1 MPQMIANFG
10 SIPGNQNIYTIPGTT
25 DGTVAG
31 TGNIGEIF
39 QAGIPSGS
47 AISLSS
53 GVPTNVT
60 SIALGAGDWEIS
72 GIVTLKYT
80 SATQSGDGQGGL
92 NVLSATLPGDNVRG
106 FDSTRQTTG
115 TSNASITFPL
125 FNFNSASPQ
134 TAYLIAQASF
144 SAGSCGAFGS
154 IQARRVR

>member
-1 MPQMIANFG
+1 MMIQNFG
-10 SIPGNQNIYTIPGTT
+10 AIPANQNVYTLPGTT

-47 AISLSS
+47 AIPLTS
-53 GVPTNVT
+53 GVSANVA
-60 SIALGAGDWEIS
+60 SISLGPGDWEVS

-80 SATQSGDGQGGL
+80 SATQSADGQAGL

-106 FDSTRQTTG
+106 FNNTRQTAT
-115 TSNASITFPL
+115 TSDASITFPL
-125 FNFNSASPQ
+125 FNFNSASSQ

-144 SAGSCGAFGS
+144 SAG
-154 IQARRVR
+154 